1 MNMKILRTAEKIS
14 AILEEIASPSRL
26 VILLSIGDGEACV
39 CHLESV
45 LNKRQAYISQ
55 HLMALRQAGIITSRR
70 DGRFIYYR
78 LADPAL
84 LVAISMTDGV
94 GTGFCDRQLEIG
106 DRVVAEAAVAQQAGQ
121 GQSAEHH
128 ELAPRRYVQ

>member
-1 MNMKILRTAEKIS
+1 MNMKIIRTAEKIS
-14 AILEEIASPSRL
+14 AILQEIASPARL
-26 VILLSIGDGEACV
+26 VILLSIGESEACV

-55 HLMALRQAGIITSRR
+55 HLMALRNAGIITSRR

-84 LVAISMTDGV
+84 LDLIRSAARLAGVDIVPPTPTVTCSCPNCSDSKPALIPLSMK
-94 GTGFCDRQLEIG
+94 
-106 DRVVAEAAVAQQAGQ
+106 AV
-121 GQSAEHH
+121 S
-128 ELAPRRYVQ
+128 

>member
-70 DGRFIYYR
+70 DGR
-78 LADPAL
+78 
-84 LVAISMTDGV
+84 
-94 GTGFCDRQLEIG
+94 
-106 DRVVAEAAVAQQAGQ
+106 
-121 GQSAEHH
+121 
-128 ELAPRRYVQ
+128 

>member
-84 LVAISMTDGV
+84 LDLIRSAG
-94 GTGFCDRQLEIG
+94 RL
-106 DRVVAEAAVAQQAGQ
+106 AAVDIVPPTATVTCSCPNCAD
-121 GQSAEHH
+121 SRPSFIPLSMKA
-128 ELAPRRYVQ
+128 

>member
-1 MNMKILRTAEKIS
+1 MKILRTAEKIS

-84 LVAISMTDGV
+84 LDLIRSAG
-94 GTGFCDRQLEIG
+94 RL
-106 DRVVAEAAVAQQAGQ
+106 AAVDIVPPTATDTCSCPNCTDSTPAIIPL
-121 GQSAEHH
+121 SMKA
-128 ELAPRRYVQ
+128 LS